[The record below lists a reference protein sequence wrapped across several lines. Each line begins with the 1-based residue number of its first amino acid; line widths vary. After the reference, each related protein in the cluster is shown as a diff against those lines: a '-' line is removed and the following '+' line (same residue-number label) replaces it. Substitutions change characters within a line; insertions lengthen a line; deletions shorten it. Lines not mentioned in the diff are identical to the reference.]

1 MFSKPVCGCLNDMIT
16 SFPRKEALPPFV
28 MRESDGGV
36 YLFAHHSFLLVT
48 DSLFSESLP
57 RPPLQIPM
65 YPHAEKAKSLLLVRT
80 HPSFDQT

>member
-48 DSLFSESLP
+48 DFLFRVPSSTSSSNTNVSA
-57 RPPLQIPM
+57 RRKSKKSSTGSYPPL
-65 YPHAEKAKSLLLVRT
+65 L
-80 HPSFDQT
+80 